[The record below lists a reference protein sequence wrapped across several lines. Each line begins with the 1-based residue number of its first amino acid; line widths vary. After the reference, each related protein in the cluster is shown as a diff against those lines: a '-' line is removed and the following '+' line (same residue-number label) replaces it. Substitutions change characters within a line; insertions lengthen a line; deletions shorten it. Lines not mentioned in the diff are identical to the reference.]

1 VKKTGDDAVAEVCV
15 ELSGEYDL
23 NRKHELALIF
33 ESLEGDDPIVID
45 LAKVSYLDSTM
56 LNELSILRSR
66 NQARQITLRGAS
78 ENIRRILR
86 LVNFDTLFNVTEAE
100 S

>member
-1 VKKTGDDAVAEVCV
+1 MTGDDLVAEICV

-23 NRKHELALIF
+23 SRKQELALLF
-33 ESLEGDDPIVID
+33 ESLEGNDPVVID

-56 LNELSILRSR
+56 LNELSIFRSR
-66 NQARQITLRGAS
+66 NPERQIALRGANQ
-78 ENIRRILR
+78 NIRRILR
-86 LVNFDTLFNVTEAE
+86 LVNFDSLFNVTEAE